1 MQANLE
7 FQTDR
12 LFLRALKRVD
22 VQPLQRAISS
32 SADSISPWL
41 DWCSEGFDEL
51 DAEAWINRS
60 RQGWLTGSSYELAVF
75 EQDSGDL
82 VGCVYVSSI
91 DSVANLANLGYWI
104 ATEYQGRA
112 YALEAT
118 EAIASLAFSHLL
130 LTRLELVMDPA
141 NTASIRIAEK
151 LQATYEC
158 RARNRYMYNGEAKE
172 GLVYS
177 LVPSDLGF
185 ITH

>member
-12 LFLRALKRVD
+12 LLLRALKRVD
-22 VQPLQRAISS
+22 VQPLQRAISL

-75 EQDSGDL
+75 EQESGNL

-104 ATEYQGRA
+104 ATGISR
-112 YALEAT
+112 
-118 EAIASLAFSHLL
+118 
-130 LTRLELVMDPA
+130 TRLRLRSRRSHCKPRLQPF
-141 NTASIRIAEK
+141 TAYPLR
-151 LQATYEC
+151 T
-158 RARNRYMYNGEAKE
+158 GD
-172 GLVYS
+172 G
-177 LVPSDLGF
+177 P
-185 ITH
+185 